1 MLGMWDLAQARAG
14 AWTWEKLVLARCMA
28 LGKLFL
34 LYDLVVLVFFFL
46 IYLNY
51 SLSSYPCVCPVGGLP
66 LSSTNRE
73 LGAEC
78 SLAPNLL
85 GPGAGTVRGTPA

>member
-46 IYLNY
+46 NIFKLFPLI
-51 SLSSYPCVCPVGGLP
+51 LSMRVPCRRFALI
-66 LSSTNRE
+66 LYK
-73 LGAEC
+73 
-78 SLAPNLL
+78 
-85 GPGAGTVRGTPA
+85 